1 MTSPLRS
8 LTLVLLC
15 AWPAAAHPDPA
26 AIGSGRGGLAPA
38 LEGRDAASPGRP
50 EVDATI
56 ARAIGRARAGAHDE
70 AVEALRAAVHRTS
83 LRDAK
88 ARYFLAR
95 AYLERAKARQ
105 GADPRGAREDR
116 AAALYHLRAVPDLA
130 RRSPY
135 EEDAS
140 WAEHAR
146 AQLRARSRATPRLD
160 QYAAGRHPWGYCGPT
175 SLRMVLR
182 LEGLTDPGADAVALG
197 GAAPYTP
204 GSGSDPARLAARAT
218 ELGLTGAAF
227 TSRGRLA
234 DVAASLGA
242 GRPVMVAG
250 EGPFSAT
257 LEGGGRKQRSY
268 PAGHWLVAV
277 GHEVDAEGRV
287 TRIDLNDPD
296 GGLRLS
302 MTRAEFLRFFA
313 PEGDGH
319 VWMIRYTR

>member
-8 LTLVLLC
+8 LTLALLC
-15 AWPAAAHPDPA
+15 AWPATAQPA
-26 AIGSGRGGLAPA
+26 PGAVGSGRGGLAPVID
-38 LEGRDAASPGRP
+38 GRDAASAGRP

-56 ARAIGRARAGAHDE
+56 ATAIGRERAGAHDD
-70 AVEALRAAVHRTS
+70 AVEALRAVVNKTGLA
-83 LRDAK
+83 DAK

-95 AYLERAKARQ
+95 AYLGRAKARQ
-105 GADPRGAREDR
+105 ATDPRGAREDR

-130 RRSPY
+130 RRSPH
-135 EEDAS
+135 EEDAG

-146 AQLRARSRATPRLD
+146 TQLRARPRMTPRLD
-160 QYAAGRHPWGYCGPT
+160 QYASGRYPWGYCAPT
-175 SLRMVLR
+175 SLRMILR

-197 GAAPYTP
+197 GAAPYAP
-204 GSGSDPARLAARAT
+204 GSGSDPSRLAARAA

-227 TSRGRLA
+227 TDRGRIA
-234 DVAASLGA
+234 DVTASLSA

-250 EGPFSAT
+250 VGPFSAT

-277 GHEVDAEGRV
+277 GHEVDAAGRV
-287 TRIDLNDPD
+287 TRIHLNDPD
-296 GGLRLS
+296 GGLQLS

-319 VWMIRYTR
+319 AWMIRYTR